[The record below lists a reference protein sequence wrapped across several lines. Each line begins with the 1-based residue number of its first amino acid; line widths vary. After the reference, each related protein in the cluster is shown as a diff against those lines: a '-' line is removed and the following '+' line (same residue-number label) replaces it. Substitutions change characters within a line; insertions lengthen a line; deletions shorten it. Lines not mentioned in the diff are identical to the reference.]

1 MIPYPM
7 MNLGFFEA
15 VNKLITQYGNVVV
28 IEFAKNEKW
37 SEYTFELLV
46 KSGLRQIPKETLL
59 PYLP

>member
-1 MIPYPM
+1 